1 MKAIHLT
8 KRFVGSLWPFGP
20 GDADET
26 WARSHLLDGEV
37 ALWNQMCAQDR
48 RHSVGVAR
56 RVEDHLGASATRPVL
71 AAALLHDVGKI
82 DSGLGTFLRVV
93 ATLSAAVAG
102 REMADAWILS
112 TGVTRRVGL
121 YLKHPE
127 LGGDL
132 LATAGSDEFI
142 EQWARQHHLPESEC
156 TLDGEL
162 AHALRIS
169 DDD

>member
-1 MKAIHLT
+1 MKALHLT

-20 GDADET
+20 NRTDDE
-26 WARSHLLDGEV
+26 WARSQLLDGEV
-37 ALWNQMCAQDR
+37 ALWQRMSAQDR

-56 RVEDHLGASATRPVL
+56 RVHIMLGDDATRPVL
-71 AAALLHDVGKI
+71 AAALLHDVGKV

-102 REMADAWILS
+102 RETAELWVRS
-112 TGVTRRVGL
+112 SGVTRRIGL

-127 LGGDL
+127 IGGDL
-132 LATAGSDEFI
+132 LGMAGSDTFTET
-142 EQWARQHHLPESEC
+142 WAREHHLPEDQCSLDS
-156 TLDGEL
+156 TL
-162 AHALRIS
+162 ANALRIS

>member
-8 KRFVGSLWPFGP
+8 TRFVGSLWPFGP
-20 GDADET
+20 RTADDS
-26 WARSHLLDGEV
+26 WARSHLLEGEIV
-37 ALWNQMCAQDR
+37 LWDRMCTQDR

-56 RVEDHLGASATRPVL
+56 RVDEHLGVRATRPVL
-71 AAALLHDVGKI
+71 AAALLHDVGKVE
-82 DSGLGTFLRVV
+82 SGLGTFLRVV

-102 REMADAWILS
+102 RDMADAWILS
-112 TGVTRRVGL
+112 SGVTRRVGL

-127 LGGDL
+127 IGGDL
-132 LATAGSDEFI
+132 LAMAGSEEFT
-142 EQWARQHHLPESEC
+142 EQWARQHHLPEDDC
-156 TLDGEL
+156 TLDRDL